1 MKTKL
6 FLTLGLVIVTAVLL
20 TVYLTSGVNVEILN
34 PKGVVA
40 EQQRDLI
47 VLTVFLGLFVV
58 IPVYI
63 MTIFIIFRYHEGNK
77 KAKYSPNF
85 ASSILAESIW
95 WGIPVVI
102 IVFLSIVTVMS
113 TFKLDPHKSI
123 VSDKDPIK
131 IQVISLDW
139 KWLFIYPNQ
148 SVASVNYAAIPEGQP
163 VEFSLTSDTVMNSF
177 WVPQLAGQIYNM
189 PGMITHLNITADKGD
204 YNGSSANISGEG
216 FAGMKFII
224 HATDQEQYNDW
235 IKTAQKSTDK
245 LDKAT
250 YAELY
255 KPSKNNPVKL
265 YSHVDEHLFSDVVNK
280 YMMPDSDKSAT
291 SNKQLLEGAN

>member
-6 FLTLGLVIVTAVLL
+6 FLTLGLVVIAAVLL

-34 PKGVVA
+34 PKGEIA

-95 WGIPVVI
+95 WGIPIVI
-102 IVFLSIVTVMS
+102 IIFLSIVTVMS
-113 TFKLDPHKSI
+113 TFKLDPHKPI
-123 VSDKDPIK
+123 VSDKDPIS
-131 IQVISLDW
+131 IQVISLNW
-139 KWLFIYPNQ
+139 KWLFIYPDQ
-148 SVASVNYAAIPEGQP
+148 SVASVNYAVIPEGQP
-163 VEFSLTSDTVMNSF
+163 VVFSLTSDTVMNSF

-189 PGMITHLNITADKGD
+189 PGMITHLNISADKGS

-216 FAGMKFII
+216 FAGMKFVIR
-224 HATDQEQYNDW
+224 ATDENGY
-235 IKTAQKSTDK
+235 KSWLKQAKQSDNPLTPSAYD
-245 LDKAT
+245 
-250 YAELY
+250 ELY
-255 KPSKNNPVKL
+255 KPSKNNPVQL
-265 YSHVDEHLFSDVVNK
+265 YSEVQDQLFNDVVNK
-280 YMMPDSDKSAT
+280 YMMPDTSKDRSSEGDK
-291 SNKQLLEGAN
+291 

>member
-6 FLTLGLVIVTAVLL
+6 FLTLGLVVIVAVLL

-34 PKGVVA
+34 PKGIIA

-85 ASSILAESIW
+85 SDSLLAETIW
-95 WGIPVVI
+95 WGIPIII
-102 IVFLSIVTVMS
+102 IVFLSIVTVVS
-113 TFKLDPHKSI
+113 TFKLDPHKPI
-123 VSDKDPIK
+123 VGDKDPL
-131 IQVISLDW
+131 QVQVVSLDW
-139 KWLFIYPNQ
+139 KWLFIYPEE
-148 SVASVNYAAIPEGQP
+148 SVASVNYAVIPEGRP
-163 VEFSLTSDTVMNSF
+163 VDFALTSDTVMNSF

-189 PGMITHLNITADKGD
+189 PGMITHLNISADKGS

-216 FAGMKFII
+216 FAGMKFVIQ
-224 HATDQEQYNDW
+224 ATDQNDYKSW
-235 IKTAQKSTDK
+235 IKKAQASDNQ
-245 LDKAT
+245 LSQSAYD
-250 YAELY
+250 ELY
-255 KPSKNNPVKL
+255 KPSKNNSVEQ
-265 YSHVDEHLFSDVVNK
+265 YSNVRDHLFNDVVNK
-280 YMMPDSDKSAT
+280 YMMPDMSKNHSSEGDK
-291 SNKQLLEGAN
+291 